1 MKTFLI
7 LHVLWS
13 ITTMCIANFSSPTK
27 LIDVF
32 SFMMVCLHWMNA
44 TTMDPSLFVPRL
56 DCPFEVIIIELFFK
70 NNVWIQFLLFF
81 CKLWY
86 IHFIHGWHKFICIH
100 FIFKCD
106 LSYERW
112 LAKVACHCERR
123 CQNLLLI
130 LKGKGLCQS
139 PTLVLMT
146 LTWSAIPSSWPD
158 LIYFF
163 ECNQRPCYLVQLFLR
178 YLGAFQK

>member
-1 MKTFLI
+1 MSFLSWWCVCI
-7 LHVLWS
+7 GWMQQQWTQACLYQDLIVL
-13 ITTMCIANFSSPTK
+13 
-27 LIDVF
+27 LR
-32 SFMMVCLHWMNA
+32 LL
-44 TTMDPSLFVPRL
+44 SLNYFL
-56 DCPFEVIIIELFFK
+56 KIMFEFNSCCFFA
-70 NNVWIQFLLFF
+70 

-86 IHFIHGWHKFICIH
+86 IHFIHGWHKFICIL

-112 LAKVACHCERR
+112 LAKVACHCERQ